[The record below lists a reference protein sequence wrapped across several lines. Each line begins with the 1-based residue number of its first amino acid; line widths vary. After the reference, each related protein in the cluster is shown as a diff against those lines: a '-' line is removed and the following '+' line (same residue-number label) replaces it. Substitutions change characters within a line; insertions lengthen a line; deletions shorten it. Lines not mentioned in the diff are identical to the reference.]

1 MAPDDR
7 AAVAREMDAGT
18 QSEAA
23 GAQTELRFLCRNGSS
38 TWVLLSTSL
47 LRDDDAGFHH
57 HRIVQAIGIDAQKKA
72 EAALAE
78 SLDRWNFALEG
89 GHQGVWD
96 RGCQAD
102 TNFLSPMWRII
113 RGMEPD
119 EEIDPSQSAWLER
132 LHPDD
137 LPHILQTISNNNS
150 GNTGFSEMRY
160 RERHRDG
167 NYISILSRGKTI
179 AWLPDGRPARMIGTD
194 TDITRQETLRA
205 ALAAETERLDI
216 TLNAISDG
224 VISTDCD
231 GRVTMMNPAAEKMTG
246 WRSED
251 ADGQRIEY
259 VFNLIAESGGRLL
272 TPVDACL
279 DTRRPC
285 RLDEDAVLVA
295 RDGERRGIQAAASP
309 VQTPQG
315 VVLGSVLVFQDVTA
329 RRALQRE
336 LAYAAKHDCLTGLPN
351 RVAFEEALGDA
362 AAQAKREMR
371 EHALCF
377 IDIDRFKTVNDQAG
391 HAAGDTLLK
400 QIARLMSAVS
410 ATGASVA
417 RVGGDE
423 FALLLPDCSTAQAA
437 TIASALVAD
446 IAAIRF
452 VRAGTVHT
460 IGASVGIT
468 PITSRSTSLA
478 SLLDQADAACYRAK
492 ANGRNQVV
500 VDSDPTPR
508 PALTAATA

>member
-1 MAPDDR
+1 MSAAPELSNSRPAPAASFPFRDSGALVRRILENAAVATFLVAPGGRIVYANDALYALLGYAPDEPFPTAIQDLVAPDDR

-18 QSEAA
+18 QGEAA

-96 RGCQAD
+96 RDCQAD

-167 NYISILSRGKTI
+167 NYIWILSRGKTI

-231 GRVTMMNPAAEKMTG
+231 GRVTMINPAAEKMTG

-351 RVAFEEALGDA
+351 RAAFEG
-362 AAQAKREMR
+362 R
-371 EHALCF
+371 
-377 IDIDRFKTVNDQAG
+377 
-391 HAAGDTLLK
+391 
-400 QIARLMSAVS
+400 S
-410 ATGASVA
+410 ATPLRRQSARCASMRSVSST
-417 RVGGDE
+417 
-423 FALLLPDCSTAQAA
+423 STASKRSTTRPAMPP
-437 TIASALVAD
+437 
-446 IAAIRF
+446 AIR
-452 VRAGTVHT
+452 
-460 IGASVGIT
+460 S
-468 PITSRSTSLA
+468 
-478 SLLDQADAACYRAK
+478 
-492 ANGRNQVV
+492 
-500 VDSDPTPR
+500 
-508 PALTAATA
+508 